1 MASEV
6 RFADIRKKLEQ
17 HGWTHRQGKGSH
29 HVFTRPGGP
38 VIVIPV
44 KGAWVK
50 PVYVREV
57 DAAIRSLEERQG
69 LR

>member
-1 MASEV
+1 MASEA

-17 HGWTHRQGKGSH
+17 YGWTHRQGKGSH

-57 DAAIRSLEERQG
+57 EAAIRSLEDR
-69 LR
+69 RRPR